1 MAMSLRTK
9 GTRTRKNKH
18 ERKRKGKGREDEADG
33 VKNICTVLVTTRYK
47 CGISLGTNV
56 SPSFLPRTCIGTITG
71 TNERFS
77 TSEAKSN
84 PRSFPIPSRK
94 RALPAA
100 SVSDS
105 KQEKSSPSSICDR
118 CLQLTTTKI
127 MAPKP
132 DGKG

>member
-1 MAMSLRTK
+1 MCSYGYVIENKRNK
-9 GTRTRKNKH
+9 NKKKNKH

-94 RALPAA
+94 RALQQHLFPIPSRKRALPAA
-100 SVSDS
+100 SATAA
-105 KQEKSSPSSICDR
+105 CN
-118 CLQLTTTKI
+118 
-127 MAPKP
+127 
-132 DGKG
+132 